1 MLGNLNASKKDLI
14 KDLLPY
20 GWKSGDPLFYCDT
33 DDTFHASKKE
43 WSFHQHQ
50 YWIDRDARLI
60 AKYRE
65 EANGYLREMSI
76 CKSKTYPQLQSR
88 LDGINKRLKVLLA
101 SRDWRETNKSHAEKR
116 REIVELEYKRYQTLD
131 ELHKA
136 QSDFA
141 TLKRKY
147 QQAMETIEYYKGEI
161 DKKKRK
167 FEEAKE
173 WWKTQEAEGKE
184 L

>member
-1 MLGNLNASKKDLI
+1 MLGNLNASKKEFI
-14 KDLLPY
+14 QDLLPY
-20 GWKSGDPLFYCDT
+20 GWESGQPLYYCDI
-33 DDTFHASKKE
+33 DATFHRSKKE

-76 CKSKTYPQLQSR
+76 CKSKTYPKLQDR
-88 LDGINKRLKVLLA
+88 LDVINKRLKVLLA
-101 SRDWRETNKSHAEKR
+101 SKDWSETNKSHVEKK
-116 REIVELEYKRYQTLD
+116 REVVELQYKKYQTLD

-141 TLKRKY
+141 TLKCKY
-147 QQAMETIEYYKGEI
+147 KQAKETINYYEDEI
-161 DKKKRK
+161 AKKKRS
-167 FEEAKE
+167 FEQAKE

-184 L
+184 P